1 MIRKL
6 QKRFVRM
13 AVLVLTAAMV
23 TVVGIINTANL
34 IIVRNEL
41 SGTVKELAVNNEP
54 AWMPETPAAPA
65 APEEPETPERPE
77 SSGES
82 AEADPQREGAAGTEA
97 AGAGTLMEAETGWE
111 PRDVQIDRGWM
122 MERSRHFRNLV
133 SESGW
138 FTVYYNGQ
146 GEAWVRNLGD
156 IPDLDEDGAK
166 KLAEQALAS
175 GADSGWI
182 QDYCFTVRDQGEFG
196 EAVVLMNCET
206 RMAAVRNLA
215 LISAIACAGGILA
228 AWLLVKLFS
237 RKAVEPTIRNMEQQK
252 QFITNASHELKTPL
266 TVISTN
272 MELLKM
278 EMPESQWIRST
289 QKQTAAMRKLVD
301 ELVYLSRMEEENPVM
316 NMETLDPGAMLR
328 EAAEP
333 FQAMAEFGGKEM
345 DVAADD
351 ALRMTGDRASIQRLM
366 STLCDNAVKYT
377 PEGGSILAEAVSEG
391 KHAVI
396 RVSNTVE
403 TPMTKEQCAQLFN
416 RFYRTDESRNREKGG
431 FGIGLAIAA
440 AIAEKHGGSM
450 NARMEEDRLVISAI
464 LPREHKQEMPNITM
478 MLV

>member
-6 QKRFVRM
+6 QNRFVRI

-34 IIVRNEL
+34 IIVRSEL
-41 SGTVKELAVNNEP
+41 AGTVRELAENSIPERGPKAPGGPEP
-54 AWMPETPAAPA
+54 RVSQERQPGGE
-65 APEEPETPERPE
+65 PEE
-77 SSGES
+77 G
-82 AEADPQREGAAGTEA
+82 D
-97 AGAGTLMEAETGWE
+97 W
-111 PRDVQIDRGWM
+111 GWM
-122 MERSRHFRNLV
+122 TERSRHFRNLV

-228 AWLLVKLFS
+228 AWILVKLFS

-333 FQAMAEFGGKEM
+333 FQAMAEFDGKEM

-366 STLCDNAVKYT
+366 STLCDKAVKYT

-403 TPMTKEQCAQLFN
+403 KPLTKEQCAQLFN
-416 RFYRTDESRNREKGG
+416 RFYRTDPSRSKEKQGG

-440 AIAEKHGGSM
+440 AIAEKHGGSIE
-450 NARMEEDRLVISAI
+450 ARMDGEMLVISAK
-464 LPREHKQEMPNITM
+464 LPKE
-478 MLV
+478 